1 MLPSQSH
8 WYITV
13 VQCLLRSIVVHCT
26 VELIPAAA
34 QVQQGQS
41 AAAAGGGDL
50 QAQWAEYYRQ
60 CGYFYGGHQQQGGAA
75 GPTGQPP
82 NAGGTNAGPAGP
94 IGSGE
99 NPGGGGERKVS
110 RLSL

>member
-1 MLPSQSH
+1 M
-8 WYITV
+8 
-13 VQCLLRSIVVHCT
+13 HCT
-26 VELIPAAA
+26 PVLAAA
-34 QVQQGQS
+34 QVQQGQG

-60 CGYFYGGHQQQGGAA
+60 CGYFYGGQQPGGAA

-82 NAGGTNAGPAGP
+82 NAGGTSAGHAGPGGPAGTGAP
-94 IGSGE
+94 GE